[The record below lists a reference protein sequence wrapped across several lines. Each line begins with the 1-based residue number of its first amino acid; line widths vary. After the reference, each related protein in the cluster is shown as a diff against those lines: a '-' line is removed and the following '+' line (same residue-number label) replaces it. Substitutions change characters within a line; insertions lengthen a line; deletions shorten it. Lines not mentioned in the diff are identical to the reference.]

1 MPRKHPGQLLAA
13 SGLYYGGR
21 TREATMLKDARG
33 LTVTAASPEAVAHL
47 DATVAAYCG
56 MRLDTGDR
64 LKQAL
69 AADPGFLFAHTLKG
83 YFMMLFAKRD
93 FVARARQ
100 SLAAAEAAAQ
110 AVGGT
115 ARERDHL
122 AALRDWVGGDWRS
135 ALARWEV
142 ILIDHPRDLVA
153 LRLAQYSTLYKG
165 DGEGL
170 RDSVGRVMHAWDDG
184 VPGYGFVLGSY
195 AFGLEEA
202 GDYAAAERAGR
213 RAIEINPADVWAAH
227 AVAHVFE
234 MQDRQR
240 EGVAW
245 IDGLDREWGALHNF
259 VFHIRWHRCL
269 YHLELAQYDRV
280 LDLYD
285 REVRAESTEEYLDI
299 SNAVALLWRL
309 EQLGVDV
316 GTRWTELAERSL
328 ARIDDHVLVF
338 ADLHYIIALATQRD
352 HTGVERWLESSR
364 RYAACGESQSRVM
377 ADPALGLAA
386 ASIAHRRGEW
396 GRAVDLLLPLRPAL
410 HDIGGSRAQRDLWEQ
425 MLIDS
430 ALKAK
435 RFHLARALLSE
446 RTGLRPRNAW
456 GWTHT
461 ALAAEGLGE
470 TAAAQAA
477 TKQATQLLTA

>member
-1 MPRKHPGQLLAA
+1 
-13 SGLYYGGR
+13 
-21 TREATMLKDARG
+21 MLSDARG
-33 LTVTAASPEAVAHL
+33 LAVTAANPEAVAHL
-47 DATVAAYCG
+47 DATVASYCG

-69 AADPGFLFAHTLKG
+69 AADPGFLLAHVLKG

-110 AVGGT
+110 TSGGGT
-115 ARERDHL
+115 VRERDHL
-122 AALRDWVGGDWRS
+122 AALRDWMGGDWQS
-135 ALARWEV
+135 ALARWEA

-165 DGEGL
+165 DSEGL
-170 RDSVGRVMHAWDDG
+170 RDSVARVMHAWDDS

-202 GDYAAAERAGR
+202 GDYAAGERAGR

-240 EGVAW
+240 EGIAW
-245 IDGLDREWGALHNF
+245 VDGLDREWGELHNF

-309 EQLGVDV
+309 EQRGVAI
-316 GTRWTELAERSL
+316 GTRWDELAERSL

-338 ADLHYIIALATQRD
+338 ADLHYVVALATRRD
-352 HTGVERWLESSR
+352 RAGVERWLESSR
-364 RYAACGESQSRVM
+364 HYAATGESQSRVM
-377 ADPALGLAA
+377 ADPGLGLAA
-386 ASIAHRRGEW
+386 ASIAHRSGDWARVIE
-396 GRAVDLLLPLRPAL
+396 LLLPLRSAL
-410 HDIGGSRAQRDLWEQ
+410 RDIGGSRAQRDLWEQ
-425 MLIDS
+425 MLIDA
-430 ALKAK
+430 ALKAG
-435 RFHLARALLSE
+435 RFRLARALLSE
-446 RTGLRPRNAW
+446 RMRLRPRNAW
-456 GWTHT
+456 GWKHA

-470 TAAAQAA
+470 AMAASAA
-477 TKQATQLLTA
+477 EAEAKRLLAA

>member
-1 MPRKHPGQLLAA
+1 
-13 SGLYYGGR
+13 
-21 TREATMLKDARG
+21 MLSDARG
-33 LTVTAASPEAVAHL
+33 LAVTAASPEAVGHL
-47 DATVAAYCG
+47 DATIASYCG

-100 SLAAAEAAAQ
+100 ALAAAEAAAQ
-110 AVGGT
+110 AVDAT
-115 ARERDHL
+115 AREREHL
-122 AALRDWVGGDWRS
+122 AALRDWVGGDWRR
-135 ALARWEV
+135 ALSRWEA
-142 ILIDHPRDLVA
+142 ILVDHPRDLVA

-165 DGEGL
+165 DSEGL
-170 RDSVGRVMHAWDDG
+170 RDSVARVMHAWDDG
-184 VPGYGFVLGSY
+184 VPGYGFVLGAY
-195 AFGLEEA
+195 AFGLEEV
-202 GDYAAAERAGR
+202 GDYEAAERVGR

-240 EGVAW
+240 EGIAW
-245 IDGLDREWGALHNF
+245 IDGLDREWGELHNF

-309 EQLGVDV
+309 EQLGLDV
-316 GTRWTELAERSL
+316 GGRWAELAERSL

-338 ADLHYIIALATQRD
+338 ADLHYAIALATPGGD
-352 HTGVERWLESSR
+352 AGIERWLQSSR
-364 RYAACGESQSRVM
+364 RYAESAGESQSAVM
-377 ADPALGLAA
+377 ADPGLGLAA
-386 ASIAHRRGEW
+386 ASIAHRRGESA
-396 GRAVDLLLPLRPAL
+396 GVVDLLLPLRPAL
-410 HDIGGSRAQRDLWEQ
+410 RSIGGSRAQRDLWEQ
-425 MLIDS
+425 MLIDA
-430 ALKAK
+430 ALKAG
-435 RFHLARALLSE
+435 RFPLARALLSE
-446 RTGLRPRNAW
+446 RTLLRPRNVW

-461 ALAAEGLGE
+461 ARAAEALGDHAAARAAEAEAKRLLAA
-470 TAAAQAA
+470 
-477 TKQATQLLTA
+477 